1 MNDLLFV
8 YEKKSIMLFD
18 VYYMRYFPQMQF
30 VNGCDVIVIVPYNF
44 ATILNDAVFLTKD
57 LSNNW

>member
-1 MNDLLFV
+1 
-8 YEKKSIMLFD
+8 
-18 VYYMRYFPQMQF
+18 MRYFPQMQI
-30 VNGCDVIVIVPYNF
+30 VNGCDVIVTVPYNF